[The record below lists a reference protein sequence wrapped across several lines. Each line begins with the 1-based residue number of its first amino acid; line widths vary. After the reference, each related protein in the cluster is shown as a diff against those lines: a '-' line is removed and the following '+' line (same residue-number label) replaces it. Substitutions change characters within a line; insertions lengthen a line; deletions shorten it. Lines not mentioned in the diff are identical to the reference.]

1 MKAPACNGKFPP
13 QGQPRSEDVRRNTG
27 RRSFSQ
33 DAAPDK
39 PPNAAGNS
47 ISVTDAQKKHVFKT
61 LKEKLQRGE
70 DLTEKQKQIY
80 LLLLK
85 QFSTASPDKGRSPP
99 NVVGGPYYH
108 KQVGKSNMVP
118 NPSETQQRY
127 VNRPPNPTPTY
138 QNPRVSLKNPPV
150 KKISERVNT
159 RGVGT
164 RPPPPPRGNEREDDW
179 PADQHTHPLEEQE
192 EVRDLKFGDQVR
204 GEDLGNLEEERANVN
219 QGEKFDNLE
228 EVDEEEV
235 EEEEGEEEE
244 GGAQQAFDPEE
255 IEEVRKKEE
264 LEVRLI

>member
-1 MKAPACNGKFPP
+1 
-13 QGQPRSEDVRRNTG
+13 
-27 RRSFSQ
+27 
-33 DAAPDK
+33 
-39 PPNAAGNS
+39 
-47 ISVTDAQKKHVFKT
+47 
-61 LKEKLQRGE
+61 
-70 DLTEKQKQIY
+70 
-80 LLLLK
+80 
-85 QFSTASPDKGRSPP
+85 
-99 NVVGGPYYH
+99 
-108 KQVGKSNMVP
+108 MVP
-118 NPSETQQRY
+118 NPTETQQRY
-127 VNRPPNPTPTY
+127 INRPPNPTPTY